1 MKGGIALAEILEK
14 SKNESYAYQ
23 KFKELCEIHKVTPY
37 QVSVG
42 TNGAVSTAVLSQW
55 KNGEYNLKL
64 DKLTLIANYF
74 NEPVTVFIE

>member
-1 MKGGIALAEILEK
+1 MAEIISIK
-14 SKNESYAYQ
+14 SENTSYAYQ
-23 KFKELCEIHKVTPY
+23 KFKELCENHNVTPY

-42 TNGAVSTAVLSQW
+42 TDGKISTSVLSQW

-64 DKLTLIANYF
+64 DKLTLIANFF